1 MKNTKKWETLT
12 SLLVSVTILAL
23 VIGWIISITSTK
35 INNSEIYI
43 DNLEEKI
50 LKTNLLNISEK
61 IKIEANKEK
70 YISIKSE
77 NEKTT
82 ISFFSDKENRLNSK
96 MIDDDLWKYKWKF
109 LKVDSRSENII
120 IPNIVIL
127 EKN

>member
-23 VIGWIISITSTK
+23 VIGGIISITSTK

-61 IKIEANKEK
+61 IKIEANKK
-70 YISIKSE
+70 IYISIKSV

-82 ISFFSDKENRLNSK
+82 ISPSYIENRLNSK
-96 MIDDDLWKYKWKF
+96 MIDDDLWKYKWKISRI
-109 LKVDSRSENII
+109 DSRSENII
-120 IPNIVIL
+120 IPNIVTL